1 MEFTFFASHMI
12 SILQGTLAKSRDP
25 FRFQQRGKYTIPAVH
40 CQRGERSPSASR
52 LGQRHLFQE
61 RRSHWTLAQI
71 TWDMEDLCPN
81 RGNPPKR
88 PSGDVSTL
96 HREGRHPGIV
106 RRDWWSVTWGFFWL
120 MKHLVEESLPI
131 HIGSKLHNE
140 ISWDGIWIKK
150 QVEGLASYVF
160 YG

>member
-61 RRSHWTLAQI
+61 PRSHWTLAQI

-88 PSGDVSTL
+88 PSGDVSTF

-106 RRDWWSVTWGFFWL
+106 RRDWWSVTWGFFDSWSTL
-120 MKHLVEESLPI
+120 LRKAFLFILAQSFTMKYHGMES
-131 HIGSKLHNE
+131 GSK
-140 ISWDGIWIKK
+140 SK
-150 QVEGLASYVF
+150 
-160 YG
+160 